1 MERRE
6 AFKKIGIMALAGTA
20 SLLFFNA
27 CTNNETETAVAP
39 ISENSAN
46 DSVAAPK
53 SAREKLIINRQKVS
67 MVDPQNPTDFELKHT
82 PDLVLGT
89 TDEKGN
95 TSLSVGIGQK
105 GIIHPSTP
113 EHWIDY
119 IKIFVNEQLM
129 VDLQYMNLPIRP
141 YGQFYLQLKKGD
153 IIRVESGCNLHGIY
167 ENSITVS

>member
-1 MERRE
+1 
-6 AFKKIGIMALAGTA
+6 
-20 SLLFFNA
+20 
-27 CTNNETETAVAP
+27 
-39 ISENSAN
+39 
-46 DSVAAPK
+46 
-53 SAREKLIINRQKVS
+53 

-95 TSLSVGIGQK
+95 TSLTVGIGQK

-119 IKIFVNEQLM
+119 IKVFVNEQLM